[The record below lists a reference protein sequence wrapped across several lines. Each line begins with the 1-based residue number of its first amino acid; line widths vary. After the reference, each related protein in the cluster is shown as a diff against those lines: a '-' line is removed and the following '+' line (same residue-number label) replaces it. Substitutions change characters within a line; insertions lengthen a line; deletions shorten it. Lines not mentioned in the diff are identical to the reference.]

1 MCSHSANS
9 RWLFPVELRIFLIWF
24 FVSIFKI
31 PFVFWIGLVG
41 EKRGGHPPADG
52 EAGEWGG
59 GRLAPSQPAGTE
71 RGGQGDRREA
81 EQPPPRRRRS
91 RRVGGRLFRPD
102 LTQGQSKGAE
112 PQERSG
118 AATPPDRRPLRPER
132 GGGGRPPR
140 PHAGTEKG
148 AKKAQAS

>member
-41 EKRGGHPPADG
+41 EKRSGHPPADG
-52 EAGEWGG
+52 FSRRVGGRSLRPPLPQEQSEGG
-59 GRLAPSQPAGTE
+59 GATGEERDSHPPAG
-71 RGGQGDRREA
+71 GF
-81 EQPPPRRRRS
+81 S
-91 RRVGGRLFRPD
+91 RRVGGRLSRPD
-102 LTQGQSKGAE
+102 RPQGQSKGAE

>member
-31 PFVFWIGLVG
+31 PFVFWIGLAG

-59 GRLAPSQPAGTE
+59 GRLAPPLPQEQSEGAEQQERSGTATPPPAALADE
-71 RGGQGDRREA
+71 WGGGCPAQTVRRDRAKEQNHRREA
-81 EQPPPRRRRS
+81 ERPPPPTGGLYGRS
-91 RRVGGRLFRPD
+91 AGGVDVRPD
-102 LTQGQSKGAE
+102 LTRGQK
-112 PQERSG
+112 
-118 AATPPDRRPLRPER
+118 
-132 GGGGRPPR
+132 
-140 PHAGTEKG
+140 KG

>member
-59 GRLAPSQPAGTE
+59 GRLAPPPTGTKRGGGATGEERDSHPPAG
-71 RGGQGDRREA
+71 GF
-81 EQPPPRRRRS
+81 S
-91 RRVGGRLFRPD
+91 RRVGGRLSRPD
-102 LTQGQSKGAE
+102 RPQGQSKGAE

-140 PHAGTEKG
+140 PHAGTEKRG
-148 AKKAQAS
+148 